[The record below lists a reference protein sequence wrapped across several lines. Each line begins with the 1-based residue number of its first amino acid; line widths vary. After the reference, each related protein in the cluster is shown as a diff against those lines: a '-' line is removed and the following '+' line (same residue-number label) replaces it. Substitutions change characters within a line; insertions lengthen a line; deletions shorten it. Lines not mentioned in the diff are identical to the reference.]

1 MAVSTSFPEDLK
13 AYLSSRWLTGPILLL
28 IPLLLFAAWIPSLPT
43 GWADACTQTL
53 LEANLVAMFR
63 LWDDLS
69 DLAVDRTTHPN
80 RVLCRSSNERSFRWT
95 CRVLGM
101 TALSLLLLTNPM
113 NAIGF
118 TILTII
124 FASYY
129 RLPWRSS
136 WPRLSYH
143 LLIIKYPCFVAL
155 ISISADQPI
164 STLRLMLIIV
174 TYLSLC
180 IYEVVHDPQLRAD
193 FWCRLIAA
201 IEFVSAAIAVT
212 CITVILLTT
221 TLT

>member
-1 MAVSTSFPEDLK
+1 MSTSFPEDLK

-28 IPLLLFAAWIPSLPT
+28 IPLLLFAAWIPALPT
-43 GWADACTQTL
+43 RWADACTQTL
-53 LEANLVAMFR
+53 LVANLVAMFR

-212 CITVILLTT
+212 CITVTLLTT

>member
-1 MAVSTSFPEDLK
+1 VSTSFPEDLK

-28 IPLLLFAAWIPSLPT
+28 IPLLLFAAWIPALPT
-43 GWADACTQTL
+43 RWADACTQTL
-53 LEANLVAMFR
+53 LVANLVAMFR

-212 CITVILLTT
+212 CITVTLLTT

>member
-1 MAVSTSFPEDLK
+1 MSTSFPEDLK

-43 GWADACTQTL
+43 RWADACTQTL
-53 LEANLVAMFR
+53 LVANLVAMFR

>member
-28 IPLLLFAAWIPSLPT
+28 IPLLLFTAWIPSLPT
-43 GWADACTQTL
+43 HWADACTQTL
-53 LEANLVAMFR
+53 LVANLVAMFR

-69 DLAVDRTTHPN
+69 DLATDRTTHPN
-80 RVLCRSSNERSFRWT
+80 RVLCRSTNERSFRWT
-95 CRVLGM
+95 CRLLGM

-118 TILTII
+118 TLLTVI
-124 FASYY
+124 FAGYY

-155 ISISADQPI
+155 VSISADQPI
-164 STLRLMLIIV
+164 SALRLMLMLV

-193 FWCRLIAA
+193 TGCRLIAA
-201 IEFVSAAIAVT
+201 TELVSAAITVT
-212 CITVILLTT
+212 YITT
-221 TLT
+221 TII